1 MPDPGFRGTLTLPSH
16 PGAAAFARAYA
27 RELVA
32 LAGLAPVD
40 AEAFV
45 EAVAIACADVL

>member
-1 MPDPGFRGTLTLPSH
+1 MKRPRSSAEANAVT
-16 PGAAAFARAYA
+16 AFARAYA

-45 EAVAIACADVL
+45 EAVAITCADVL